1 MKKVLLL
8 SLGLAAT
15 MAANAYTEP
24 TEYPNYSWQ
33 GVAPNGTLAV
43 SELYGAMSIVDLVT
57 GTESYYEDPDWVL
70 FYSGGLGNYVSNTG
84 IVVGN
89 ISSTGPANYWQGGE
103 WHDLDSHD
111 TAGGSIANGITPDG
125 SRICGSLM
133 MEILSVEAEN
143 IMLLPCYWDATANG
157 FGEYHILPH
166 PTVDLTGRTPQYI
179 SAIAISADG
188 KTIVGQITD
197 YTGFIHQPII
207 FTEGADGEWAYSLPA
222 NNLFHPEGI
231 VLPEWPGESPKKPQ
245 PDDYMTEEEK
255 AAYEAA
261 VDDYWSGVG
270 EAYPK
275 PVDFLSEEGKA
286 AYETALAEW
295 QVVYDEWAPKNDA
308 FSEAFDEL
316 LMTVPDYEFNSVFVT
331 PNGQKYVTSSAE
343 MVDDPDSWWG
353 WKTIYAPT
361 IIDLTTDEVTDV
373 DTAGE
378 NWQVCDV
385 PNDEVIFVCNGLQEF
400 VPKGW
405 ILKEG
410 VATPVE
416 EWLASES
423 EEMADWAENYL
434 THEIITGYQF
444 DEETGEYIVDEDG
457 NPVPTTI
464 TAACT
469 GICIGSSDLSTVAM
483 WSQDNW
489 SEINFTAA
497 YIFNLENLG
506 VKDVVTVGNNTI
518 TFDQDGNMVVDGD
531 IQAVTVYDLQGRQV
545 LNSNANGAISN
556 NLPAG
561 IYVVRAQT
569 GANCTI
575 TSKIRK

>member
-8 SLGLAAT
+8 TLGLAAS

-24 TEYPNYSWQ
+24 TEYPDYSWQ

-43 SELYGAMSIVDLVT
+43 SELNGAMAIVDLVS

-89 ISSTGPANYWQGGE
+89 ICSTGPANYWQGGE

-125 SRICGSLM
+125 SRICGNLM
-133 MEILSVEAEN
+133 MEVLSVDAEN
-143 IMLLPCYWDATANG
+143 IMVLPCYWEATADG

-166 PTVDLTGRTPQYI
+166 PTIDLTGRTPQYI
-179 SAIAISADG
+179 TAIAISADG

-207 FTEGADGEWAYSLPA
+207 FTEGADGEWAYSLPG
-222 NNLFHPEGI
+222 NDLFHPEGI
-231 VLPEWPGESPKKPQ
+231 VLPEWPGEYPKQPQ

-255 AAYEAA
+255 AAYQQAIS
-261 VDDYWSGVG
+261 DYWSGVIK
-270 EAYPK
+270 AYPK
-275 PVDFLSEEGKA
+275 AVDFLSEEGKA
-286 AYETALAEW
+286 AYEADLAEW

-316 LMTVPDYEFNSVFVT
+316 LLTVPDYEFNSVFVT

-343 MVDDPDSWWG
+343 MIEDPDSWFG
-353 WKTIYAPT
+353 WSTVYAPT
-361 IIDLTTDEVTDV
+361 IIDLTTDEVTNV

-385 PNDEVIFVCNGLQEF
+385 PNDEVIFLCNGIQEL
-400 VPKGW
+400 VPQGW

-423 EEMADWAENYL
+423 EEMADWIENNL

-457 NPVPTTI
+457 N
-464 TAACT
+464 
-469 GICIGSSDLSTVAM
+469 
-483 WSQDNW
+483 
-489 SEINFTAA
+489 
-497 YIFNLENLG
+497 
-506 VKDVVTVGNNTI
+506 
-518 TFDQDGNMVVDGD
+518 MVVDGD
-531 IQAVTVYDLQGRQV
+531 IQAVSVYDLQGRQV

-569 GANCTI
+569 GANCTV